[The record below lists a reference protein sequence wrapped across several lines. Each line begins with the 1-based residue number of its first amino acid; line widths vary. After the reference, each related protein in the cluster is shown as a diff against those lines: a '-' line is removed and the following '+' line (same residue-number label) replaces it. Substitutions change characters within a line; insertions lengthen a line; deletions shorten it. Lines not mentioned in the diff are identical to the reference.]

1 MDDAGAAG
9 GVGGGGGNIT
19 GHSSQHPE
27 RRHLSTFRAITTGP
41 RRVLPPTDALSA
53 TVAASAIQWPG
64 HGATMSL
71 RGTGRDGV
79 TGMKPPLVPSTSNA
93 RAAVEAAPTTA
104 TSMTTRE
111 PNVTTTT
118 AAMPPRD
125 GRATPAGWVKA
136 SASTHSAAPPMSPTA
151 RVDPF
156 ARSGTQGAFVSHC
169 TLHRSRVKRD
179 GRVVLCLTLHA
190 APLVCEER

>member
-1 MDDAGAAG
+1 MDSPIAPRRRSTG
-9 GVGGGGGNIT
+9 GVRSESAGHNSANGGGGGGGGGGGIT
-19 GHSSQHPE
+19 GHSAQRPE

-53 TVAASAIQWPG
+53 TAAASAIQWPG

-71 RGTGRDGV
+71 RATGRDGM
-79 TGMKPPLVPSTSNA
+79 TGMKPPLVPSTSDA
-93 RAAVEAAPTTA
+93 RAAVVAAPTTA
-104 TSMTTRE
+104 TTTTTRE

-118 AAMPPRD
+118 AAMPPCD

-136 SASTHSAAPPMSPTA
+136 SASTHSAALPMSPTA

-169 TLHRSRVKRD
+169 TLHRSRV
-179 GRVVLCLTLHA
+179 
-190 APLVCEER
+190 